1 LRAEFKPA
9 GFKQTEWRSSSR
21 PIFSF
26 QQWADVSRRI
36 RTDLQVI
43 LMRLTVLHV
52 APEQ

>member
-1 LRAEFKPA
+1 MALFVKA
-9 GFKQTEWRSSSR
+9 
-21 PIFSF
+21 IFSF
-26 QQWADVSRRI
+26 QQWADVPRRI